1 MDLIMSLFSFLGS
14 GKDED
19 EEDTMTETAS
29 ATKGDEVCLTE
40 VMPVT
45 GALDETLPESTLDV
59 DEDEGDMMAA

>member
-1 MDLIMSLFSFLGS
+1 MSLFGFLGS

-19 EEDTMTETAS
+19 EEDSMTETAS
-29 ATKGDEVCLTE
+29 ATKGDEVCLTK